1 MTGFYLKCN
10 PDPKWVKVN
19 ISFNPVGIYLFIVN
33 NENAKNVNN
42 KDTRMTVFI
51 VNFERISHK
60 NVTCELFADF
70 EQRISGSLMT

>member
-51 VNFERISHK
+51 VNFEQISHILLML
-60 NVTCELFADF
+60 LFAEF

>member
-42 KDTRMTVFI
+42 KDIRMTVFI
-51 VNFERISHK
+51 VNFEQISHILLML
-60 NVTCELFADF
+60 LFADF

>member
-1 MTGFYLKCN
+1 MTGSYLKCN
-10 PDPKWVKVN
+10 PDLKWVKVN

-51 VNFERISHK
+51 VNFERISRILLML
-60 NVTCELFADF
+60 LFADF

>member
-10 PDPKWVKVN
+10 PDLKWVKEN
-19 ISFNPVGIYLFIVN
+19 LSFNPVGIYLLIVN

-42 KDTRMTVFI
+42 KDTRMAVFI
-51 VNFERISHK
+51 VNFERISHILLML
-60 NVTCELFADF
+60 LFADF

>member
-51 VNFERISHK
+51 VNFEQISHILLML
-60 NVTCELFADF
+60 LFADF

>member
-10 PDPKWVKVN
+10 PNLKWVKVN
-19 ISFNPVGIYLFIVN
+19 ISFNPIGIYLFIVN

-51 VNFERISHK
+51 VNFERISRILLML
-60 NVTCELFADF
+60 LFADF